1 MGVIRCFDENKE
13 FEMNDC
19 KLIYL
24 AVLVTSQ
31 VVFKAS
37 KYYFLL
43 NDCRQWQFTLTSYAI
58 YIRIIKW
65 QLCILLFCLKVTVFL
80 VKSVSEL
87 ITGFLLIAFT
97 NRCAAFVSSPS
108 SISSPSSSLSES
120 LIGTTDV
127 EAVTEALVRAV
138 DYNMQ
143 RKCLPTKPVLCFMT
157 MRWVNVTGHN

>member
-13 FEMNDC
+13 FEMNDW

-58 YIRIIKW
+58 YIRIIKKR
-65 QLCILLFCLKVTVFL
+65 QLCILLFC
-80 VKSVSEL
+80 
-87 ITGFLLIAFT
+87 
-97 NRCAAFVSSPS
+97 
-108 SISSPSSSLSES
+108 
-120 LIGTTDV
+120 
-127 EAVTEALVRAV
+127 
-138 DYNMQ
+138 
-143 RKCLPTKPVLCFMT
+143 
-157 MRWVNVTGHN
+157 